1 MKKNKKRVNHEKNIF
16 IYSGLVSMTLVQSC
30 YDDKGNYDYHAVND
44 MKVEIPEAKIRM
56 PKENPATVTLT
67 PELTQTLA
75 ENEDNLTFEWKKL
88 KPDAK
93 IGSMRL
99 ADYTDYSTGKI
110 CQVEVEPN
118 NPESIGMMLIVTD
131 KTTGQKWYQL
141 GKVAVVKPLNPA
153 WFVLQEDA
161 DQKGIVGAI
170 EGNPDGFF
178 AYADVF
184 KSETGE
190 SFSLEGKPLAIAAKG
205 NYGYGSMG
213 GTKFA
218 NLTIA
223 TDKNIATYSPSTLT
237 MKYGTNKILFEN
249 ALNNVP
255 VNLSYYKMDK
265 KGEMF
270 VTDKK
275 AYFAYDDGW
284 CVPYSVYD
292 KQVNS
297 DGEEEQVAFLPTC
310 SATFSN
316 YVLAYNPATHRFRI
330 GSAFSSMMDYF
341 GTSYYYSQYYRRGSQ
356 WKDKKPLVF
365 RDLSE
370 DADGNYAFDPSN
382 VDASLQILDILRGG
396 DNGNYAYAVMASEG
410 ASQITVF
417 RFSNADDPLCAG
429 KYTIDLDPSIDL
441 KTAKFAASQAYS
453 AHFIFMAAGNSVYR
467 IDMERQKIEKIYSY
481 DADANAKIACL
492 KFRDPEDAENGNGMI
507 LGFGINTSAGQG
519 LLGELKL
526 TIAGDV
532 DRSENASYIF
542 QDANNR
548 FGKIVDISYNYE

>member
-1 MKKNKKRVNHEKNIF
+1 MKK
-16 IYSGLVSMTLVQSC
+16 IYLYILGLVSMTLVQSC

-88 KPDAK
+88 NKDAK

-99 ADYTDYSTGKI
+99 ADYTDYSIGKI

-131 KTTGQKWYQL
+131 KATGQKWYQL

-170 EGNPDGFF
+170 EGDPDGFF

-205 NYGYGSMG
+205 NYGYSSMG
-213 GTKFA
+213 GTMFA

>member
-1 MKKNKKRVNHEKNIF
+1 MKK
-16 IYSGLVSMTLVQSC
+16 IYLYILGLVSMTLVQSC

-75 ENEDNLTFEWKKL
+75 ENENNLTFEWKKL

-99 ADYTDYSTGKI
+99 ADYTDYSIRKI
-110 CQVEVEPN
+110 CQVVVEPN

-190 SFSLEGKPLAIAAKG
+190 SFTLEGKPLAIAAKG

-341 GTSYYYSQYYRRGSQ
+341 GTSYYYSQYYRKGSQ

-396 DNGNYAYAVMASEG
+396 DNGNYAYAVMTSEG
-410 ASQITVF
+410 SSQITVF

-519 LLGELKL
+519 LLGELIL

>member
-1 MKKNKKRVNHEKNIF
+1 MKK
-16 IYSGLVSMTLVQSC
+16 IYLYILGLVSMTLVQSC

-131 KTTGQKWYQL
+131 KATGQKWYQL

-170 EGNPDGFF
+170 EGDPDGFF

-205 NYGYGSMG
+205 NYGYSSMG
-213 GTKFA
+213 GTMFA

-341 GTSYYYSQYYRRGSQ
+341 GTSYYYSQYYRKGSQ

>member
-1 MKKNKKRVNHEKNIF
+1 MKK
-16 IYSGLVSMTLVQSC
+16 IYLYILGLVSMTLVQSC

-99 ADYTDYSTGKI
+99 ADYMDYSIGKI
-110 CQVEVEPN
+110 CQVVVEPN

-170 EGNPDGFF
+170 EGDPDGFF

-190 SFSLEGKPLAIAAKG
+190 SFTLEGKPLAIAAKG

-249 ALNNVP
+249 ALNKVP

-341 GTSYYYSQYYRRGSQ
+341 GTSYYYSQYYRKGSQ
-356 WKDKKPLVF
+356 WKDIKPLVF

>member
-1 MKKNKKRVNHEKNIF
+1 MKK
-16 IYSGLVSMTLVQSC
+16 IYLYILGLVSMTLVQSC

-99 ADYTDYSTGKI
+99 ADYTDYSIGKI

-131 KTTGQKWYQL
+131 KATGQKWYQL

-184 KSETGE
+184 KSETGA
-190 SFSLEGKPLAIAAKG
+190 SFALEGKPLAIAAKG

>member
-1 MKKNKKRVNHEKNIF
+1 MKK
-16 IYSGLVSMTLVQSC
+16 IYLYILGLVSMTLVQSC

-67 PELTQTLA
+67 PELIQTLA

-99 ADYTDYSTGKI
+99 ADYTDYSIGKI

-131 KTTGQKWYQL
+131 KATGQKWYQL

-170 EGNPDGFF
+170 EGDPDGFF

-205 NYGYGSMG
+205 NYGYSSMG
-213 GTKFA
+213 GTMFA

-341 GTSYYYSQYYRRGSQ
+341 GTSYYYSQYYRKGSQ

>member
-1 MKKNKKRVNHEKNIF
+1 MKK
-16 IYSGLVSMTLVQSC
+16 IYLYILGLVSMTLVQSC

-56 PKENPATVTLT
+56 PKETPATVTLT

-88 KPDAK
+88 NKDAK

-99 ADYTDYSTGKI
+99 ADYMDYSIGKI
-110 CQVEVEPN
+110 CQVVVEPN

-170 EGNPDGFF
+170 EGDPDGFF

-190 SFSLEGKPLAIAAKG
+190 SFTLEGKPLAIAAKG

-249 ALNNVP
+249 ALNKVP

-297 DGEEEQVAFLPTC
+297 AGKEEQVVFLPSC

-316 YVLAYNPATHRFRI
+316 YVLTYNPATHRFRI
-330 GSAFSSMMDYF
+330 GSAFASMMDYF
-341 GTSYYYSQYYRRGSQ
+341 GTSFYYSQYYRKGSQ
-356 WKDKKPLVF
+356 WKDMKPLVF
-365 RDLSE
+365 RDLAE

>member
-1 MKKNKKRVNHEKNIF
+1 MKK
-16 IYSGLVSMTLVQSC
+16 IYLYILGLVSMTLVQSC

-99 ADYTDYSTGKI
+99 ADYTDYSIGKI
-110 CQVEVEPN
+110 CQVVVEPN

-131 KTTGQKWYQL
+131 KTSGQKWYQL

-205 NYGYGSMG
+205 NYGYSSMG
-213 GTKFA
+213 GTMFA

-341 GTSYYYSQYYRRGSQ
+341 GTSYYYSQYYRKGSQ

>member
-1 MKKNKKRVNHEKNIF
+1 MKK
-16 IYSGLVSMTLVQSC
+16 IYLYILGLVSMTLVQSC

-99 ADYTDYSTGKI
+99 ADYTDYSIGKI
-110 CQVEVEPN
+110 CQVKVEPN

-184 KSETGE
+184 KSETGA
-190 SFSLEGKPLAIAAKG
+190 SFALEGKPLAIAAKG

-341 GTSYYYSQYYRRGSQ
+341 GTSYYYSQYYRKGSQ

>member
-1 MKKNKKRVNHEKNIF
+1 MKK
-16 IYSGLVSMTLVQSC
+16 IYLYILGLVSMTLVQSC

-75 ENEDNLTFEWKKL
+75 ENEDHLTFEWKKL

-131 KTTGQKWYQL
+131 KATGQKWYQL

-170 EGNPDGFF
+170 EGDPDGFF

-205 NYGYGSMG
+205 NYGYSSMG
-213 GTKFA
+213 GTMFA

-382 VDASLQILDILRGG
+382 IDASLQILDILRGG

>member
-1 MKKNKKRVNHEKNIF
+1 MKK
-16 IYSGLVSMTLVQSC
+16 IYLYILGLVSMTLVQSC

-99 ADYTDYSTGKI
+99 ADYTDYSIGKI
-110 CQVEVEPN
+110 CQVVVEPN

-190 SFSLEGKPLAIAAKG
+190 SFTLEGKPLAIAAKG

-249 ALNNVP
+249 ALNKVP

-341 GTSYYYSQYYRRGSQ
+341 GTSYYYSQYYRKGSQ
-356 WKDKKPLVF
+356 WKDIKPLVF

-542 QDANNR
+542 QNANNR

>member
-1 MKKNKKRVNHEKNIF
+1 MKK
-16 IYSGLVSMTLVQSC
+16 IYLYILGLVSMTLVQSC

-99 ADYTDYSTGKI
+99 ADYTDYSIGKI
-110 CQVEVEPN
+110 CQVVVEPN

-190 SFSLEGKPLAIAAKG
+190 SFTLEGKPLAIAAKG
-205 NYGYGSMG
+205 NYGYSSMG
-213 GTKFA
+213 GTTFP

-341 GTSYYYSQYYRRGSQ
+341 GTSYYYSQYYRKGSQ

-429 KYTIDLDPSIDL
+429 KYTIDMDPSIDL
-441 KTAKFAASQAYS
+441 KTAKFTASQAYS

>member
-1 MKKNKKRVNHEKNIF
+1 MKK
-16 IYSGLVSMTLVQSC
+16 IYLYILGLVSMTLVQSC

-56 PKENPATVTLT
+56 PKENPATVTLM

-88 KPDAK
+88 NKDAK

-99 ADYTDYSTGKI
+99 ADYTDYSIGKI

-131 KTTGQKWYQL
+131 KATGQKWYQL

-170 EGNPDGFF
+170 EGDPDGFF

-205 NYGYGSMG
+205 NYGYSSMG
-213 GTKFA
+213 GTMFA

-341 GTSYYYSQYYRRGSQ
+341 GTSYYYSQYYRKGSQ

>member
-1 MKKNKKRVNHEKNIF
+1 MKK
-16 IYSGLVSMTLVQSC
+16 IYLYILGLVSMTLVQSC

-99 ADYTDYSTGKI
+99 ADYTDYSIGKI

-131 KTTGQKWYQL
+131 KATGQKWYQL

-170 EGNPDGFF
+170 EGDPDGFF

-205 NYGYGSMG
+205 NYGYSSMG
-213 GTKFA
+213 GTMFA

-341 GTSYYYSQYYRRGSQ
+341 GTSYYYSQYYRKGSQ

-429 KYTIDLDPSIDL
+429 KYTIDQDPSIDL

>member
-1 MKKNKKRVNHEKNIF
+1 MKK
-16 IYSGLVSMTLVQSC
+16 IYLYILGLVSMTLVQSC

-56 PKENPATVTLT
+56 PKETPATVTLT

-88 KPDAK
+88 NKDAK

-190 SFSLEGKPLAIAAKG
+190 SFTLEGKPLAIAAKG

-297 DGEEEQVAFLPTC
+297 AGEEEQGVFLPSC

-341 GTSYYYSQYYRRGSQ
+341 GTSYYYSQYYRKGSQ

-429 KYTIDLDPSIDL
+429 KYTIDMDPSIDL

>member
-1 MKKNKKRVNHEKNIF
+1 MKK
-16 IYSGLVSMTLVQSC
+16 IYLYILGLVSMTLVQSC

-99 ADYTDYSTGKI
+99 ADYTDYSIGKI

-131 KTTGQKWYQL
+131 KATGQKWYQL

-170 EGNPDGFF
+170 EGDPDGFF

-205 NYGYGSMG
+205 NYGYSSMG
-213 GTKFA
+213 GTMFA

-341 GTSYYYSQYYRRGSQ
+341 GTSYYYSQYYRKGSQ

>member
-1 MKKNKKRVNHEKNIF
+1 MKK
-16 IYSGLVSMTLVQSC
+16 IYLYILGLVSMTLVQSC

-131 KTTGQKWYQL
+131 KATGQKWYQL

-170 EGNPDGFF
+170 EGDPDGFF

-205 NYGYGSMG
+205 NYGYSSMG
-213 GTKFA
+213 GTMFA

-341 GTSYYYSQYYRRGSQ
+341 GTSYYYSQYYRKGSQ

-370 DADGNYAFDPSN
+370 DADGNYAFDQSN

-467 IDMERQKIEKIYSY
+467 IDMERQKIENIYSY

>member
-1 MKKNKKRVNHEKNIF
+1 MKK
-16 IYSGLVSMTLVQSC
+16 IYLYILGLVSMTLVQSC

-131 KTTGQKWYQL
+131 KATGQKWYQL

-170 EGNPDGFF
+170 EGDPDGFF

-205 NYGYGSMG
+205 NYGYSSMG
-213 GTKFA
+213 GTMFA

-341 GTSYYYSQYYRRGSQ
+341 GTSYYYSQYYRKGSQ

-507 LGFGINTSAGQG
+507 LGFGINISAGQG

>member
-1 MKKNKKRVNHEKNIF
+1 MKK
-16 IYSGLVSMTLVQSC
+16 IYLYILGLVSMTLVQSC

-93 IGSMRL
+93 IGSMRF
-99 ADYTDYSTGKI
+99 ADYTDYSIGKI
-110 CQVEVEPN
+110 CQVVVEPN

-205 NYGYGSMG
+205 NYGYSSMG
-213 GTKFA
+213 GTMFA

-310 SATFSN
+310 SATFSS

-341 GTSYYYSQYYRRGSQ
+341 GTSYYYSQYYRKGSQ

-382 VDASLQILDILRGG
+382 IDASLQILDILRGG

-453 AHFIFMAAGNSVYR
+453 AHFIFMAAGNSMYR

>member
-1 MKKNKKRVNHEKNIF
+1 MKK
-16 IYSGLVSMTLVQSC
+16 IYLYILGLVSMTLVQSC

-56 PKENPATVTLT
+56 PKENPAMVTLT

-75 ENEDNLTFEWKKL
+75 ENEDNLTFEWKKM

-99 ADYTDYSTGKI
+99 ADYTDYSIGKI
-110 CQVEVEPN
+110 CQVVVEPN

-131 KTTGQKWYQL
+131 KTSGQKWYQL

-153 WFVLQEDA
+153 WFVLQEGA

-170 EGNPDGFF
+170 EGDSDGFF

-190 SFSLEGKPLAIAAKG
+190 SFTLEGKPLAIAAKG

-341 GTSYYYSQYYRRGSQ
+341 GTSYYYSQYYRKGSQ

-396 DNGNYAYAVMASEG
+396 DNGNYAYAVMTSEG
-410 ASQITVF
+410 SSQITVF

>member
-1 MKKNKKRVNHEKNIF
+1 MKK
-16 IYSGLVSMTLVQSC
+16 IYLYILGLVSMTLVQSC

-99 ADYTDYSTGKI
+99 ADYTDYSIGKI
-110 CQVEVEPN
+110 CQVVVEPN

-190 SFSLEGKPLAIAAKG
+190 SFTLEGKPLAIAAKG

-213 GTKFA
+213 GIMFA

-341 GTSYYYSQYYRRGSQ
+341 GTSYYYSQYYRKGSQ
-356 WKDKKPLVF
+356 WKDIKPLVF

>member
-1 MKKNKKRVNHEKNIF
+1 MKK
-16 IYSGLVSMTLVQSC
+16 IYLYILGLVSMTLVQSC

-131 KTTGQKWYQL
+131 KATGQKWYQL

-170 EGNPDGFF
+170 EGDPDGFF

-205 NYGYGSMG
+205 NYGYSSMG
-213 GTKFA
+213 GTMFA

>member
-1 MKKNKKRVNHEKNIF
+1 MKK
-16 IYSGLVSMTLVQSC
+16 IYLYILGLVSMTLVQSC

-110 CQVEVEPN
+110 CQVKVEPN

-131 KTTGQKWYQL
+131 KVTGQKWYQL

-184 KSETGE
+184 MSETGE
-190 SFSLEGKPLAIAAKG
+190 SFALEGKPLAIAAKG

-341 GTSYYYSQYYRRGSQ
+341 GTSYYYSQYYRKGSQ

-481 DADANAKIACL
+481 NADANAKIACL

>member
-1 MKKNKKRVNHEKNIF
+1 MKK
-16 IYSGLVSMTLVQSC
+16 IYLYILGLVSMTLVQSC

-56 PKENPATVTLT
+56 PKETPATVTLT

-88 KPDAK
+88 NKDAK

-110 CQVEVEPN
+110 CQVKVEPN

-170 EGNPDGFF
+170 EGDPDGFF

-190 SFSLEGKPLAIAAKG
+190 SFTLEGKPLAIAAKG

-213 GTKFA
+213 GTMFA

-284 CVPYSVYD
+284 CIPYSVYD

-297 DGEEEQVAFLPTC
+297 AGEEEQVVFLPSC

-341 GTSYYYSQYYRRGSQ
+341 GTSYYYSQYYRKGSQ

-370 DADGNYAFDPSN
+370 DTDGNYAFDPSN

-429 KYTIDLDPSIDL
+429 KYTIDMDPSIDL

>member
-1 MKKNKKRVNHEKNIF
+1 MKK
-16 IYSGLVSMTLVQSC
+16 IYLYILGLVSMTLVQSC

-99 ADYTDYSTGKI
+99 ADYTDYSIGKI
-110 CQVEVEPN
+110 CQVVVEPN

-153 WFVLQEDA
+153 WFVLQEGA

-170 EGNPDGFF
+170 EGDPDGFF

-190 SFSLEGKPLAIAAKG
+190 SFTLEGKPLAIAAKG

-297 DGEEEQVAFLPTC
+297 AGEEEQVAFLPTC

-341 GTSYYYSQYYRRGSQ
+341 GTSYYYSQYYRKGSQ

-429 KYTIDLDPSIDL
+429 KYTIDMDPSIDL

>member
-1 MKKNKKRVNHEKNIF
+1 MKK
-16 IYSGLVSMTLVQSC
+16 IYLYILGLVSMTLVQSC

-99 ADYTDYSTGKI
+99 ADYTDYSIGKI
-110 CQVEVEPN
+110 CQVVVEPN
-118 NPESIGMMLIVTD
+118 NPESIGMMFIVTD

-161 DQKGIVGAI
+161 DQRGIVGAI

-190 SFSLEGKPLAIAAKG
+190 SFTLEGKPLAIAAKG

-249 ALNNVP
+249 ALNKVP

-370 DADGNYAFDPSN
+370 DADGNYVFDPSN

-429 KYTIDLDPSIDL
+429 KYTIDLDPSINL

>member
-1 MKKNKKRVNHEKNIF
+1 MKK
-16 IYSGLVSMTLVQSC
+16 IYLYILGLVSMTLVQSC

-99 ADYTDYSTGKI
+99 ADYTDYSIGKI
-110 CQVEVEPN
+110 CQVKVEPN

-205 NYGYGSMG
+205 NYGYSSMG
-213 GTKFA
+213 GTMFA

-341 GTSYYYSQYYRRGSQ
+341 GTSYYYSQYYRKGSQ

-396 DNGNYAYAVMASEG
+396 DNGNYAYAVMGSEG

>member
-1 MKKNKKRVNHEKNIF
+1 MKK
-16 IYSGLVSMTLVQSC
+16 IYLYILGLVSMTLVQSC

-110 CQVEVEPN
+110 CQVKVEPN

-131 KTTGQKWYQL
+131 KATGQKWYQL

-190 SFSLEGKPLAIAAKG
+190 SFTLEGKPLAIAAKG

-341 GTSYYYSQYYRRGSQ
+341 GTSYYYSQYYRKGSQ

-429 KYTIDLDPSIDL
+429 KYTIDMDPSIDL
-441 KTAKFAASQAYS
+441 NTAKFAASQAYS

-481 DADANAKIACL
+481 GADANAKIACL

>member
-1 MKKNKKRVNHEKNIF
+1 MKK
-16 IYSGLVSMTLVQSC
+16 IYLYILGLVSMTLVQSC

-88 KPDAK
+88 NKDAK

-170 EGNPDGFF
+170 EGDPDGFF

-184 KSETGE
+184 KSEKGE
-190 SFSLEGKPLAIAAKG
+190 SFALEGKPLAIAAKG
-205 NYGYGSMG
+205 NYGYNSMG
-213 GTKFA
+213 GTMFA

-542 QDANNR
+542 HDANNR

>member
-1 MKKNKKRVNHEKNIF
+1 MKK
-16 IYSGLVSMTLVQSC
+16 IYLYILGLVSMTLVQSC

-131 KTTGQKWYQL
+131 KATGQKWYQL

-170 EGNPDGFF
+170 EGDPDGFF

-341 GTSYYYSQYYRRGSQ
+341 GTSYYYSQYYRKGSQ

>member
-1 MKKNKKRVNHEKNIF
+1 MKK
-16 IYSGLVSMTLVQSC
+16 IYLYILGLVSMTLVQSC
-30 YDDKGNYDYHAVND
+30 YDDKGNYDYHTVND

-88 KPDAK
+88 KSDAK

-99 ADYTDYSTGKI
+99 ADYTDYSSGKI

-161 DQKGIVGAI
+161 DQKGVVGAI
-170 EGNPDGFF
+170 EGDPDGFF
-178 AYADVF
+178 TYADVF

-249 ALNNVP
+249 ALNKVP

-341 GTSYYYSQYYRRGSQ
+341 GTSYYYSQYYRKGSQ
-356 WKDKKPLVF
+356 WKDIKPLVF

-542 QDANNR
+542 LDANNR

>member
-1 MKKNKKRVNHEKNIF
+1 MKK
-16 IYSGLVSMTLVQSC
+16 IYLYILGLVSMTLVQSC

-99 ADYTDYSTGKI
+99 ADYTDYSIGKI
-110 CQVEVEPN
+110 CQVVVEPN

-153 WFVLQEDA
+153 WFVLQEGA

-170 EGNPDGFF
+170 EGDSDGFF

-190 SFSLEGKPLAIAAKG
+190 SFTLEGKPLAIAAKG
-205 NYGYGSMG
+205 NYGSMG
-213 GTKFA
+213 GTTFP

-341 GTSYYYSQYYRRGSQ
+341 GTSYYYSQYYRKGSQ

-396 DNGNYAYAVMASEG
+396 DNGNYAYAVMTSEG
-410 ASQITVF
+410 SSQITVF

-519 LLGELKL
+519 LLGELIL

>member
-1 MKKNKKRVNHEKNIF
+1 MKK
-16 IYSGLVSMTLVQSC
+16 IYLYILGLVSMTLVQSC

-170 EGNPDGFF
+170 EGDPDGFF

-205 NYGYGSMG
+205 NYGYSSMG
-213 GTKFA
+213 GTMFA

-341 GTSYYYSQYYRRGSQ
+341 GTSYYYSQYYRKGSQ

-519 LLGELKL
+519 FLGELKL

>member
-1 MKKNKKRVNHEKNIF
+1 MKK
-16 IYSGLVSMTLVQSC
+16 IYLYILGLVSMTLVQSC

-131 KTTGQKWYQL
+131 KATGQKWYQL

-170 EGNPDGFF
+170 EGDPDGFF

-205 NYGYGSMG
+205 NYGYSSMG
-213 GTKFA
+213 GTMFA

-284 CVPYSVYD
+284 CIPYSVYD

-341 GTSYYYSQYYRRGSQ
+341 GTSYYYSQYYRKGSQ
-356 WKDKKPLVF
+356 WKDIKPLVF

-429 KYTIDLDPSIDL
+429 KYTIDMDPSIDL

>member
-1 MKKNKKRVNHEKNIF
+1 MKK
-16 IYSGLVSMTLVQSC
+16 IYLYILGLVSMTLVQSC

-93 IGSMRL
+93 IGSMRF
-99 ADYTDYSTGKI
+99 ADYTDYSIGKI
-110 CQVEVEPN
+110 CQVVVEPN

-131 KTTGQKWYQL
+131 KTSGQKWYQL

-190 SFSLEGKPLAIAAKG
+190 SFTLEGKPLAIAAKG
-205 NYGYGSMG
+205 NYGYGSMS

-249 ALNNVP
+249 ALNKVP

-341 GTSYYYSQYYRRGSQ
+341 GTSYYYSQYYRKGSQ
-356 WKDKKPLVF
+356 WKDIKPLVF

-453 AHFIFMAAGNSVYR
+453 AHFIFMAVGNSVYR

>member
-1 MKKNKKRVNHEKNIF
+1 MKK
-16 IYSGLVSMTLVQSC
+16 IYLYILGLVSMTLVQSC

-88 KPDAK
+88 NKDAK

-170 EGNPDGFF
+170 EGDPDGFF

-205 NYGYGSMG
+205 NYGYSSLG
-213 GTKFA
+213 GTMFA

-330 GSAFSSMMDYF
+330 GSAFSSMMDYI
-341 GTSYYYSQYYRRGSQ
+341 GTSFYNSKYYRMGSSQ
-356 WKDKKPLVF
+356 WKDIKPLVF

>member
-1 MKKNKKRVNHEKNIF
+1 MKK
-16 IYSGLVSMTLVQSC
+16 IYLYILGLVSMTLVQSC

-110 CQVEVEPN
+110 CQVKVEPN

-131 KTTGQKWYQL
+131 KATGQKWYQL

-190 SFSLEGKPLAIAAKG
+190 SFTLEGKPLAIAAKG
-205 NYGYGSMG
+205 NYGYSSMG
-213 GTKFA
+213 GTMFA

-341 GTSYYYSQYYRRGSQ
+341 GTSYYYSQYYRKGSQ

-429 KYTIDLDPSIDL
+429 KYTIDMDPSIDL
-441 KTAKFAASQAYS
+441 NTAKFAASQAYS

-481 DADANAKIACL
+481 GADANAKIACL